1 MSWNSWACTHV
12 TSSCH
17 LPVCFCCDGVWCVF
31 VCFLFSPVGF
41 HLADGAE
48 RGEMPVSSELGDL
61 LRCDVTCCDLSSVG
75 CLCFCFVFRLFL
87 CVCCLFLLIYF
98 LSFNPALPSLSLFT
112 CDSSLSYPG
121 VRGCGWGQRQVG
133 SIASC
138 SCNLYPPTF
147 LPPPHLPACWA
158 VSNNF
163 GGACGSLRHHSAQ
176 WSEAGGVG
184 SHAILLAGLHTPG
197 RKQPVACCIL

>member
-147 LPPPHLPACWA
+147 LPPPTCLPAE
-158 VSNNF
+158 
-163 GGACGSLRHHSAQ
+163 R
-176 WSEAGGVG
+176 
-184 SHAILLAGLHTPG
+184 
-197 RKQPVACCIL
+197 